1 MTRNWLALIGILT
14 VAFTALN
21 PGTTLAQGSERGT
34 VQANISGAHISID
47 YGRPALRGRDMLK
60 QIQPGQVW
68 RLGASAPT
76 TLESDK
82 PLNFG
87 GITVPQGKHILLA
100 RLVEPGK
107 WTLVFSSKSAF
118 QYEPSAKIA
127 EVPLDFHEASDS
139 AELVTITLTDK
150 DGMGVLE
157 IAWGKMRLSASFK
170 PT

>member
-1 MTRNWLALIGILT
+1 
-14 VAFTALN
+14 
-21 PGTTLAQGSERGT
+21 LAQGSERGT

-68 RLGASAPT
+68 RLGSSAPT

-82 PLNFG
+82 PLNFD
-87 GITVPQGKHILLA
+87 GITVPKGKHILLA

-118 QYEPSAKIA
+118 EYEPSAKIA
-127 EVPLDFHEASDS
+127 EVPLDFHETSDS

-170 PT
+170 PV

>member
-1 MTRNWLALIGILT
+1 MMKIGLALIGILT
-14 VAFTALN
+14 AALLALQ

-34 VQANISGAHISID
+34 VRANISGAHVSID

-82 PLNFG
+82 PLIFG

-100 RLVEPGK
+100 HLVEPGK

>member
-1 MTRNWLALIGILT
+1 MRKIGLAFMGILAA
-14 VAFTALN
+14 AFMALN

-34 VQANISGAHISID
+34 VQANISGARISID

-68 RLGASAPT
+68 RLGAGAPT

-82 PLNFG
+82 PLNFA

-100 RLVEPGK
+100 RLVEPER

-118 QYEPSAKIA
+118 QYEPSAKVA
-127 EVPLDFHEASDS
+127 EIPLDFREASDS
-139 AELVTITLTDK
+139 AELVTITLIDK

-170 PT
+170 PA